1 MDELNKHNIDDAN
14 TENCAPQESTENQ
27 QPTMALDADA
37 QETEQAAEKSNAAP
51 EIDIDKLICPRCGKA
66 FTQKEKKCPH
76 CGLKNNLKLCKTCG
90 ATIAKSAKHCPKCG
104 AKNAKPIFKRVWFW
118 ILIIILI
125 GIMLSVSKM
134 SSNSTEPSNATIKAS
149 DERKPSTAVTSI
161 DDIIGTWTFD
171 CYIDYDTKEKTS
183 ANAAGNN
190 IRLELYDDHTGVII
204 TSTGE
209 KSSELRWSYT
219 KTDNDGD
226 YMYSVGKGNALL
238 VCTQRTAVDAL
249 SEYKGKLIV
258 LSDDAAMVF
267 VKDENAEQSNN
278 LEKTSS
284 SKTETS
290 TAYVSEGKKNALAQA
305 NSYLNAMAFSYT
317 GLREQLEYEGYSTE
331 EATYAVDNCGA
342 HWSEQA
348 VRKAEEY
355 IKSMSFS
362 KSGLIEQLEYEG
374 FTHDQAVYG
383 ADQAY

>member
-1 MDELNKHNIDDAN
+1 MDELNKQNAEDETTTAQ
-14 TENCAPQESTENQ
+14 PGSESAQPVPPADTGAQ
-27 QPTMALDADA
+27 QTAGESA
-37 QETEQAAEKSNAAP
+37 AAP
-51 EIDIDKLICPRCGKA
+51 EIQLGKLVCPRCGNV
-66 FTQKEKKCPH
+66 FEPKEKKCPH
-76 CGLKNNLKLCKTCG
+76 CGMKNNLKLCKTCG
-90 ATIAKSAKHCPKCG
+90 ATIAKNARYCPKCG
-104 AKNAKPIFKRVWFW
+104 AKNRRPIFKRIWFW
-118 ILIIILI
+118 IIIIILTCI
-125 GIMLSVSKM
+125 VLSVARN
-134 SSNSTEPSNATIKAS
+134 SSNGVEPSNTSVKISEDGKAVG
-149 DERKPSTAVTSI
+149 AVTSV
-161 DDIIGTWTFD
+161 DDIIGTWTFN
-171 CYIDYDTKEKTS
+171 CYIDYNTKTKKS
-183 ANAAGNN
+183 ANGEGNN
-190 IRLELYDDHTGVII
+190 INLVLYDDHTGTII
-204 TSTGE
+204 TSTGK
-209 KSSELRWSYT
+209 KSTEFECSYT
-219 KTDNDGD
+219 ETDNDGD
-226 YMYSVGKGNALL
+226 YVYSVGKGNALL

-355 IKSMSFS
+355 LNSMSFS

-383 ADQAY
+383 ANQAY

>member
-190 IRLELYDDHTGVII
+190 IRLELYDDHTGVIV

-355 IKSMSFS
+355 LNSMSFS